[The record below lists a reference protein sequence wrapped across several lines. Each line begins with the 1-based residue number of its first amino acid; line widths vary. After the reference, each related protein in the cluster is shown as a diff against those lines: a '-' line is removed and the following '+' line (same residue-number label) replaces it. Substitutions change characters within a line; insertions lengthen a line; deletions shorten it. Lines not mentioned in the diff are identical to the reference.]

1 MLCGFQEDDLPIFG
15 RIDDIMVVTSTPMF
29 SIRLFTTLGINNHLL
44 NYAIEHAHCSTL
56 ILISQLIYP
65 EPLSPYQRIGDDN
78 VYNCFAVAG
87 SKYYSFIVV
96 MLPSV
101 LIIIC
106 NYNNCIII
114 LTL

>member
-44 NYAIEHAHCSTL
+44 SYAIEHAHRSTL

-65 EPLSPYQRIGDDN
+65 EPLSPHQRIGDDN
-78 VYNCFAVAG
+78 VYIALRSQVPNTTA
-87 SKYYSFIVV
+87 S
-96 MLPSV
+96 
-101 LIIIC
+101 
-106 NYNNCIII
+106 
-114 LTL
+114 